1 MQRGTH
7 GRGLFGTFERERK
20 CDHSLDLQ
28 GRCKYDI
35 EDHGRSGTE
44 SFPTF
49 TVVLGCG
56 DLWTDLFAGSS
67 ERKAIR
73 VARWPDSAVLV
84 AAVSLFLRRGQFIEF
99 TDKSEWHA
107 SWYIRAYGHGDLG
120 IPDSVHLTH
129 IGSAIGSWEQ
139 RLDRVGQFSMSAV
152 DYSQQ
157 LSCIMLS
164 VATWKCDS

>member
-20 CDHSLDLQ
+20 RDHSLDLQ

-49 TVVLGCG
+49 TVVLGRS
-56 DLWTDLFAGSS
+56 DLWTDLFAGSK
-67 ERKAIR
+67 EEKAIR
-73 VARWPDSAVLV
+73 VACWPDSAVPV
-84 AAVSLFLRRGQFIEF
+84 AAFSLLLWRRRGQFIEF

-107 SWYIRAYGHGDLG
+107 SWHIPAYGHGDLG
-120 IPDSVHLTH
+120 IADSVHLTY
-129 IGSAIGSWEQ
+129 IDSAIGSREQ
-139 RLDRVGQFSMSAV
+139 
-152 DYSQQ
+152 
-157 LSCIMLS
+157 
-164 VATWKCDS
+164 